1 MTKRKM
7 KQAKWFGLFVAAFS
21 VMCTAGTVWLWL
33 LPICLA
39 AMVICYRKGEL
50 WDAGEMK

>member
-7 KQAKWFGLFVAAFS
+7 KQAKWFGLFVE
-21 VMCTAGTVWLWL
+21 
-33 LPICLA
+33 
-39 AMVICYRKGEL
+39 AMVICYHKGEL